1 MLTTVVPALVGHG
14 SPPRSLFYLFFV
26 LYRVL
31 AKNSWCLFIR
41 HVKQAYQWSLSFTLS
56 VDEPDSVWLFAWQ
69 KSKSIDYKMRSSF
82 SEPCTYELFVT
93 TFSHIRKI
101 LRRSVNRSAAF
112 WGLLLWKRT
121 KLLVAQFFS
130 VGGRSSDTFSN
141 RLFVLVTYLLIM
153 PKETKVMTHFHTLST
168 VKIGLQ
174 YCLAKIFVMN
184 GSNTRRIKYYDKP
197 LPQTKI
203 YFPKVAS
210 CAVYV

>member
-1 MLTTVVPALVGHG
+1 
-14 SPPRSLFYLFFV
+14 
-26 LYRVL
+26 
-31 AKNSWCLFIR
+31 
-41 HVKQAYQWSLSFTLS
+41 
-56 VDEPDSVWLFAWQ
+56 
-69 KSKSIDYKMRSSF
+69 
-82 SEPCTYELFVT
+82 
-93 TFSHIRKI
+93 
-101 LRRSVNRSAAF
+101 
-112 WGLLLWKRT
+112 
-121 KLLVAQFFS
+121 
-130 VGGRSSDTFSN
+130 
-141 RLFVLVTYLLIM
+141 M